1 MAGSKDLKMGE
12 VTTDDELNIPDFDF
26 DPPPV
31 DDKRSVVTKAR
42 DGVAKG
48 AAKAVRSPTT
58 YAKMVKHALPREYG
72 EAYDVADSV
81 GGTIKDTYEQ
91 AVKEI
96 RPVAN
101 DLAKSVDK
109 LVPESAKRTKGALK
123 RIQDWAKGD
132 EVNSGPSEEAQ
143 RAANT
148 DLELSKIFKFQ
159 MEEQLKKDADSDAK
173 EQMSEAV
180 GQVRHKDQMAA
191 LNSAANSLNNLV
203 QYNSRITSA
212 YQRKHLEL
220 QYRMY
225 YVQTDILKEA
235 RLNTG
240 YTKAR
245 LDSIVKNT
253 AMPEFVKLRLSER
266 FKENLRNKFVG
277 DVTGG
282 FFGKRGDFFKNFAE
296 NISKE
301 VFKGVD
307 TFKQAAGA
315 AAMGADTVN
324 TMNEMGMGPKV
335 SATEMAGEAVGESL
349 IQSFAKKF
357 GAKAGGVV
365 GKNKYVRRGAQSLN
379 GLLNDTPAMANE
391 FVFKDF
397 SGKEDDGAW
406 QKSKNGFA
414 RLLQGF
420 IQAGMP
426 ASGTNKLDTDGFGSG
441 RSNAIFNNLTN
452 KSITE
457 VIPGYLARIL
467 RELQVTRTGDQ
478 NTSTVTYDFVRNTFS
493 TDTKIAKDIKETI
506 VPENTKQST
515 AYAFDELIDGM
526 EGAKDLTPEEKKALA
541 QVIML
546 RRSSDRMVDAKALS
560 KITTFQGGPADA
572 SAQKLSAMFA
582 QHFQVDEEGKHTT
595 DEGRIK
601 EVEFRSKARSFGD
614 TIANSNEYAQ
624 NLINNGQLD
633 LLRASG
639 YFDEKSGELDKKK
652 IFAAATEKIGEV
664 PSDVNLKTNIKQL
677 SPTNAL
683 DAMSKIPVSG
693 WTYKKGTAHY
703 DGQQHVGPMAQDV
716 KAKLGDD
723 FAPGGKKID
732 LINLNGLAMSSIQGL
747 NDKFNSFTD
756 KFKDMFKDEQ
766 KPKYTTEELLTRID
780 ENTHA
785 IAAMM
790 TAGGTGLPESRI
802 DGNNFAF
809 YRRLFKS
816 FKLGRYEDHKMDN
829 SAVARMSRIAKE
841 SWGLGADL
849 GNRAMTDIRKIKRSG
864 IGAIRRMSTFAKE
877 NIIKPGY
884 AKGKQLFSDLRTSAS
899 QSWDLYVEGEV
910 TPRLTKAKLEAGHYR
925 DKATGAF
932 IKSLGDIKGAVIDLD
947 GNLVI
952 SKKELKKSFIRINS
966 SMGQKIIRLG
976 DTIFKI
982 LKETVNDTVDNY
994 KKLGN
999 IVFYKAKQAVTHGLN
1014 LLDEPRDLYVE
1025 GDTNPRLHAVLMK
1038 AGHYFLKKDGKPIM
1052 RPSDITDEVIDKE
1065 GNIIVSA
1072 DDLVKGLKDVYGNTP
1087 VKPMK
1092 LIVGAGI
1099 GLARKAAGV
1108 LKDLFN
1114 SGLSKMKNLG
1124 DIGSNIGES
1133 MTRLLERISGGAG
1146 NKETVSVLKEIRDI
1160 LDKRLPENKKVVG
1173 DLDGDGDRDGSVQ
1186 DKLKE
1191 EKERLEDE
1199 KADRKDE
1206 IQDDIRDPA
1215 DPTKY
1220 KTRNTFDIIAEK
1232 IGGLFGGGDGPDVD
1246 IDVDGKGRK
1255 GRRRGRRG
1263 AMRRAARAIGGSKVG
1278 RAVGGLA
1285 SRAGALIGMGGG
1297 AAAGAAGAAGA
1308 GAATAAGGAA
1318 AAAGGGLASAGAGVG
1333 SAIGGAAGGLAG
1345 GALSLA
1351 GKGLLGAGRLA
1362 LGGTGM
1368 LLRGGIMAAQLLA
1381 PVAGAIIS
1389 AALSPIGLAV
1399 IGTAAVGYGA
1409 YKLYKYLTKK
1419 DYKDISLLRM
1429 IQYGTI
1435 AGDQEWHQKLN
1446 ALEKLMEKAV
1456 TFDGDG
1462 KPDFDDKKIDV
1473 KEVRDIFDLSESD
1486 SGHLDRFT
1494 RWFGQRFKPVY
1505 LTHMAALKMFGGS
1518 AGKSLEEIEK
1528 LDPEIRLKML
1538 DKVAMPNGPWGVDD
1552 LPFKET
1558 SKTKV
1563 KGSDVAEM
1571 VELARTELGKILKD
1585 KNGKGLGDAKNLVTS
1600 KGVLG
1605 AAAKFKAE
1613 PKQEG
1618 GSSIVSNEAVAKE
1631 EYEAADAANKV
1642 KYGAFA
1648 PKLKTPPTTI
1658 TSTLGK
1664 AAIGGSLTALEAV
1677 RYRSYGLE
1685 KFTAN
1690 QVVSLRALEELTLK
1704 QTYFSAGK
1712 NAEWTG
1718 KVPEILRQSRQ
1729 YFGFG
1734 FSDHDMN
1741 KNWTTWFMTRFM
1753 PIWMDFATAVNRA
1766 TSSDKILESEANL
1779 KPDEA
1784 LVVAQT
1790 MIGNVNAWSVQISPW
1805 KDIKLTVDTKL
1816 TDENMDFLRKT
1827 AKDYE
1832 LTSQKAGKTGNT
1844 DPNTGTKALQMS
1856 SNGTRTEDQIDKDID
1871 QYRKESMQRAKDHL
1885 AALGG
1890 DTQDSDSGSEE
1901 TEKAPPTTTI
1911 SAGSRE
1917 SLTGVPNNASG
1928 ELKDGSS
1935 GMQYLQLGNNVNID
1949 GLNPQ
1954 LRKLITGMAQEY
1966 GEMTGK
1972 KIPVN
1977 SGYRSYDE
1985 QAALYK
1991 QNPKK
1996 AAKPGGSLHEAG
2008 LALDIDSKTANE
2020 LDKLG
2025 LMRKYGLTRPV
2036 GGEPWHVEPA
2046 GIQTNP
2052 VGYKKAPGTAAQ
2064 AIIDGI
2070 GKGGGGWGTNASAAK
2085 YTRNADQAKRLLEA
2099 KDSPTSVAD
2108 YVKPVATDGT
2118 ASAPEGSG
2126 KTTTQDM
2133 AKKAVIKGIEGG
2145 GAGGGAGGSSSVSVP
2160 EESKD
2165 SYSKMPEG
2173 KGKGWNNMKGVIEEA
2188 SKATGVDVKKMAT
2201 VAAIESGFNP
2211 NAKAEKSSATGL
2223 YQFTSDTWK
2232 GAMAK
2237 YGKGLGIDPNTPPTD
2252 PRANALLGGML
2263 MKENDAAI
2271 MKAKGSVNATDSYMA
2286 HFLGAPQAK
2295 KFFALGDNDIP
2306 AKSMPDS
2313 AESNR
2318 PIFYDKNG
2326 RARSKAE
2333 IYEMMNNKVDKALG
2347 KHGVDLGGSAV
2358 AAAASNPN
2366 AGVDTSKGGIMR
2378 VSDQGNTAQIRDLQN
2393 NSGLYKPT
2401 ENKAPV
2407 VTAPLPAA
2415 IAPQPVPMPEA
2426 PKPRQSFSQ
2435 MLPSR
2440 EEAVRAAKAAQVD
2453 ESRQAMIKTVNSLET
2468 ILQSSLTAQQTT
2480 ATNTGT
2486 MVQILQAAI
2495 DSINSG
2501 NKQNGAKNE
2510 TPPKVDMP
2518 NGADVK
2524 SYRPD
2529 RTAQMVS
2536 PSPVSLKRTV

>member
-1 MAGSKDLKMGE
+1 MAGNKDLKMGE
-12 VTTDDELNIPDFDF
+12 VTTDDDLNIPDFEF

-48 AAKAVRSPTT
+48 ATAAVRSPTT

-72 EAYDVADSV
+72 EAFDVADSV
-81 GGTIKDTYEQ
+81 SGTIKDTYEQ

-143 RAANT
+143 RNANT
-148 DLELSKIFKFQ
+148 ELELSRIFKFQ

-173 EQMSEAV
+173 DTMSEAI

-225 YVQTDILKEA
+225 YVQTDLLKEA

-240 YTKAR
+240 FMKAR

-253 AMPEFVKLRLSER
+253 AMPEYVKLRLSER

-301 VFKGVD
+301 VYKGVD

-335 SATEMAGEAVGESL
+335 SATEMAGEAIGESM
-349 IQSFAKKF
+349 IQSFAKKI
-357 GAKAGGVV
+357 GTKTGGFV

-379 GLLNDTPAMANE
+379 GILNDTPAMANE

-397 SGKEDDGAW
+397 SDKEDDGTLK
-406 QKSKNGFA
+406 KSKNVVA
-414 RLLQGF
+414 RMLQGF

-426 ASGTNKLDTDGFGSG
+426 SGGSNKLDTDGFGTG
-441 RSNAIFNNLTN
+441 RGDAIFNNFTN

-493 TDTKIAKDIKETI
+493 TDRKIAKDIKETI

-546 RRSSDRMVDAKALS
+546 RRSSDRMVDARALS
-560 KITTFQGGPADA
+560 KISTFQGGPADA
-572 SAQKLSAMFA
+572 SAQKLSAMFS
-582 QHFQVDEEGKHTT
+582 QHFQVDGEGKHTT

-601 EVEFRSKARSFGD
+601 EAEFRSKARSFGD

-677 SPTNAL
+677 SPTGAL

-693 WTYKKGTAHY
+693 WTYKKDSAHY

-756 KFKDMFKDEQ
+756 KFKGMFKDEQ

-790 TAGGTGLPESRI
+790 TAGGSGLPESRI
-802 DGNNFAF
+802 GGNNNSF

-816 FKLGRYEDHKMDN
+816 FKLGRFEDHKMDN

-849 GNRAMTDIRKIKRSG
+849 GNRAMTDIRNINRAG
-864 IGAIRRMSTFAKE
+864 IGAIRRMGTFAKE
-877 NIIKPGY
+877 NIIQPGY
-884 AKGKQLFSDLRTSAS
+884 AKGKQLFSDARTSAS

-910 TPRLTKAKLEAGHYR
+910 SPRLTKAKLEAGHYR

-932 IKSLGDIKGAVIDLD
+932 IKSLGDIKGAVVDID

-966 SMGQKIIRLG
+966 SMGQKIVRLG

-982 LKETVNDTVDNY
+982 LKETVNDTIDTY
-994 KKLGN
+994 KTVGN
-999 IVFYKAKQAVTHGLN
+999 IVFDKAKQALTYGLN

-1025 GDTNPRLHAVLMK
+1025 GETKPRLHAVLMK

-1072 DDLVKGLKDVYGNTP
+1072 DDLVKGLKDIHGNVP

-1092 LIVGAGI
+1092 LLLGAGI
-1099 GLARKAAGV
+1099 GLARSAAGV
-1108 LKDLFN
+1108 LRDLFN
-1114 SGLSKMKNLG
+1114 SGVNKMKNLG
-1124 DIGSNIGES
+1124 DIGSNIGQS
-1133 MTRLLERISGGAG
+1133 MTRLLEKISGGAG

-1173 DLDGDGDRDGSVQ
+1173 DLDGDGDRDASVQ
-1186 DKLKE
+1186 DKLKQ

-1215 DPTKY
+1215 NPTKY

-1246 IDVDGKGRK
+1246 IEVDGNGRK

-1263 AMRRAARAIGGSKVG
+1263 AMRRAGRAIGGSKVG

-1297 AAAGAAGAAGA
+1297 AAAG
-1308 GAATAAGGAA
+1308 
-1318 AAAGGGLASAGAGVG
+1318 GGLASAGAGAG

-1345 GALSLA
+1345 SALSLA

-1368 LLRGGIMAAQLLA
+1368 LLRGGVMAAQMLA

-1389 AALSPIGLAV
+1389 AALSPIGLTV

-1409 YKLYKYLTKK
+1409 YKLYKYLSKK

-1429 IQYGTI
+1429 IQYGAG

-1456 TFDGDG
+1456 TYDGDG
-1462 KPDFDDKKIDV
+1462 KPDFDDKKIDA

-1486 SGHLDRFT
+1486 GGHLDRFT

-1505 LTHMAALKMFGGS
+1505 LVHMAALKMFGGS
-1518 AGKSLEEIEK
+1518 AGKSLDEIEK

-1563 KGSDVAEM
+1563 TGSAVAEM
-1571 VELARTELGKILKD
+1571 VEMARTELGKILKD
-1585 KNGKGLGDAKNLVTS
+1585 KNGKGLGDAKDLVTS

-1605 AAAKFKAE
+1605 AAAKFQAD

-1618 GSSIVSNEAVAKE
+1618 GTSIVSNEAVAKE

-1704 QTYFSAGK
+1704 QTYFPAGK

-1734 FSDHDMN
+1734 FTDHDMN
-1741 KNWTTWFMTRFM
+1741 KNWTTWFIARFM
-1753 PIWMDFATAVNRA
+1753 PVWMDFATAVNRA
-1766 TSSDKILESEANL
+1766 TSSDKILESERNL

-1784 LVVAQT
+1784 LVVAQA

-1805 KDIKLTVDTKL
+1805 KDIKLTTDTKL

-1832 LTSQKAGKTGNT
+1832 LTSQKAGKTGTT
-1844 DPNTGTKALQMS
+1844 DPNAGTKALQMTT
-1856 SNGTRTEDQIDKDID
+1856 NGTRTEEQLDKDID
-1871 QYRKESMQRAKDHL
+1871 QYRKESQQRQKEYL
-1885 AALGG
+1885 ASLGG
-1890 DTQDSDSGSEE
+1890 DTQDNASGSEE
-1901 TEKAPPTTTI
+1901 TEKAPPATTI
-1911 SAGSRE
+1911 SASARA
-1917 SLTGVPNNASG
+1917 SLSGVPNNAGG
-1928 ELKDGSS
+1928 ELKDGAS
-1935 GMQYLQLGNNVNID
+1935 GLQYLQLGSNVNID

-1954 LRKLITGMAQEY
+1954 LRKLVLGMAQEY

-1972 KIPVN
+1972 KIGVN
-1977 SGYRSYDE
+1977 SGYRSYDQ
-1985 QAALYK
+1985 QAALHK
-1991 QNPKK
+1991 QDPKK

-2046 GIQTNP
+2046 GIQKDP
-2052 VGYKKAPGTAAQ
+2052 VGYKKAPNTAAQ
-2064 AIIDGI
+2064 AIIDGV
-2070 GKGGGGWGTNASAAK
+2070 GKGGGGWGTKDGAAK
-2085 YTRNADQAKRLLEA
+2085 YTRNPDQAKELLA
-2099 KDSPTSVAD
+2099 TKDSPTSVAD
-2108 YVKPVATDGT
+2108 YVKPVATDGS
-2118 ASAPEGSG
+2118 ASAPQGSG

-2133 AKKAVIKGIEGG
+2133 AKKAVIKGIDGG
-2145 GAGGGAGGSSSVSVP
+2145 TGTDGGVSVP
-2160 EESKD
+2160 EGSKD
-2165 SYSKMPEG
+2165 SYAKMPQG
-2173 KGKGWNNMKGVIEEA
+2173 KGKGWNDMKGVIEEA
-2188 SKATGVDVKKMAT
+2188 SKATGVDIKKMAT

-2211 NAKAEKSSATGL
+2211 NAKASTSSATGL
-2223 YQFTSDTWK
+2223 YQFTSGTWK
-2232 GAMAK
+2232 DMMNK
-2237 YGKGLGIDPNTPPTD
+2237 YGAGLSIDPNTPPTD
-2252 PRANALLGGML
+2252 PRANALLAGMF
-2263 MKENDAAI
+2263 MKENESAL
-2271 MKAKGSVNATDSYMA
+2271 KKVKGDVNNTDLYMA
-2286 HFLGAPQAK
+2286 HFLGAGGAK
-2295 KFFALGDNDIP
+2295 KFLTMDDNAIP
-2306 AKSMPDS
+2306 SNTMES
-2313 AESNR
+2313 AAASNKN
-2318 PIFYDKNG
+2318 IFYDKNG
-2326 RARSKAE
+2326 RPRSKAE
-2333 IYEMMNNKVDKALG
+2333 IYDLMNNKVNKALD
-2347 KHGVDLGGSAV
+2347 KHGVDLGGTVV
-2358 AAAASNPN
+2358 ANAASNPN
-2366 AGVDTSKGGIMR
+2366 AGVDIAKGGIQR
-2378 VSDQGNTAQIRDLQN
+2378 VSYQGSTAQTRDFQN

-2407 VTAPLPAA
+2407 VAGPLPAA
-2415 IAPQPVPMPEA
+2415 IAPQPVVMPAA
-2426 PKPRQSFSQ
+2426 PKPQQSFSQ

-2440 EEAVRAAKAAQVD
+2440 EEAVRNAKAAQID
-2453 ESRQAMIKTVNSLET
+2453 ESRQVMMKTVSSLENV
-2468 ILQSSLTAQQTT
+2468 LQNSLTAQQTT
-2480 ATNTGT
+2480 ASNTGT

-2495 DSINSG
+2495 DSLTNGS
-2501 NKQNGAKNE
+2501 KQNGAKNE
-2510 TPPKVDMP
+2510 TPPKVETP
-2518 NGADVK
+2518 SGNGVK

-2529 RTAQMVS
+2529 RTAQLVS
-2536 PSPVSLKRTV
+2536 PSPVTLKRTV